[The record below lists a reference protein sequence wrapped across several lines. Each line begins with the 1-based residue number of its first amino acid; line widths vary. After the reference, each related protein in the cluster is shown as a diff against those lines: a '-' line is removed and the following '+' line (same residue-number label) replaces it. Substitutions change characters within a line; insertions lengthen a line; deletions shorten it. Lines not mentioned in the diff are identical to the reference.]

1 VKELCT
7 HYVRRKNSAEYES
20 YFFTFEALSN
30 FSLPLPAA
38 ERQGDFHCCT
48 AGESLFLIL
57 LVMKNA
63 VVLWA
68 GLGTLAGAAAC
79 TQLPI
84 ESNVAGRT
92 SYRADAISRASRS
105 PDGQGY
111 QSRPARDHNGIGR
124 YYQGRQ
130 IAHVMG
136 HEGADW
142 LERDERSQE
151 EGTATLIKELHLKPT
166 DTVADIGAGTGFFTF
181 QLAPLVPQ
189 GRVLAVD
196 IQPEMIEE
204 LKQRQAKNG
213 LLNVETVLG
222 TTSNPHLP
230 DGAVDIV
237 LIVDAYHEFDKPRE
251 MGLAIRKALRP
262 GTGRLALVEYR
273 AEDPDVPIKPIH
285 KMTVAQARKEMTA
298 IGLEF
303 VDVRETLP
311 QQHLLLF
318 RRPK

>member
-1 VKELCT
+1 
-7 HYVRRKNSAEYES
+7 
-20 YFFTFEALSN
+20 
-30 FSLPLPAA
+30 
-38 ERQGDFHCCT
+38 
-48 AGESLFLIL
+48 
-57 LVMKNA
+57 MKNA

-68 GLGTLAGAAAC
+68 SLGTLAGVAAC

-84 ESNVAGRT
+84 ESNMAGRT
-92 SYRADAISRASRS
+92 SFRADAITNASRP
-105 PDGQGY
+105 PDSQGY
-111 QSRPARDHNGIGR
+111 QSRPARDPNGIGR

-142 LERDERSQE
+142 LERDERRQE

-166 DTVADIGAGTGFFTF
+166 DTVADIGAGTGFFSF

-196 IQPEMIEE
+196 IQPEMIAE
-204 LKQRQAKNG
+204 LKQRQVKNG
-213 LLNVETVLG
+213 LRNVEPVLG

-230 DGAVDIV
+230 ADAVDVV

-251 MGLAIRKALRP
+251 MGLAIRQALRP

-273 AEDPDVPIKPIH
+273 AEDPNVPIKEIH
-285 KMTVAQARKEMTA
+285 KMTVAQARKEMAA

-303 VDVRETLP
+303 VEVRETLP

-318 RRPK
+318 RRPQ